1 MGGEGGS
8 GESGNNGF
16 QKIMQQN
23 NNNNNNN
30 NNNKGP
36 ERVLLAFKNVQIRIQ
51 GQQLAEKTLK
61 TDELVLKVRVSL
73 EKI

>member
-16 QKIMQQN
+16 QKMLQQ
-23 NNNNNNN
+23 NN

-51 GQQLAEKTLK
+51 RQQLAEKTAK
-61 TDELVLKVRVSL
+61 TDELGPRVRVSL
-73 EKI
+73 ENI

>member
-16 QKIMQQN
+16 QKMMQQ
-23 NNNNNNN
+23 NN

-51 GQQLAEKTLK
+51 RQQLAEKTEK
-61 TDELVLKVRVSL
+61 TDELGPRVRVSL
-73 EKI
+73 ENI

>member
-16 QKIMQQN
+16 QKIMQQ
-23 NNNNNNN
+23 NNN